1 MRHLLPG
8 DIIHADRGFNI
19 EESAAFYCAEVKVP
33 AFTKGKKQ
41 LAGIDIESTWRIAA
55 VRIHVE
61 RVIGLLRTK
70 YKVLQNILP
79 LDFLRKNDSEHTTI
93 DKIVTICA
101 ALTNLCD
108 SVVPF
113 EWC

>member
-41 LAGIDIESTWRIAA
+41 LAGIDIEST
-55 VRIHVE
+55 
-61 RVIGLLRTK
+61 
-70 YKVLQNILP
+70 
-79 LDFLRKNDSEHTTI
+79 
-93 DKIVTICA
+93 
-101 ALTNLCD
+101 
-108 SVVPF
+108 
-113 EWC
+113 